1 MAFTLYPKKE
11 EDVSMFSVSLS
22 RVPVIYGL
30 VEILAIGLYLVI
42 AWKLGWSKAPKDEN
56 VCTVI
61 RTSYEIHDVGDG
73 ENENEGIEDEFIED
87 DVVENAQSKHE
98 KETSSDEVRA
108 HVAVDT
114 EDADSTFDT
123 VMNAES
129 LEAEGDSMEQG
140 VEMSLPQAS
149 K

>member
-42 AWKLGWSKAPKDEN
+42 AWKLGWSKAPKDEK

-61 RTSYEIHDVGDG
+61 RTSYEIHDVGEG
-73 ENENEGIEDEFIED
+73 ENENERIDIEDEFIED
-87 DVVENAQSKHE
+87 DVVETAQSKHE
-98 KETSSDEVRA
+98 KEISSDVVREN
-108 HVAVDT
+108 VDT